1 MNKLMIKSDFLRI
14 EPKIEQPLEG
24 FSASLAQVPMTNC
37 QTRHRSKQFVG
48 ESLSMMRLPVL
59 ALRTHKL

>member
-14 EPKIEQPLEG
+14 KPKITQHLGG
-24 FSASLAQVPMTNC
+24 FSASLAHASMTNC

-48 ESLSMMRLPVL
+48 ESLSMMTLPVL